1 MKPNAI
7 SLNIQGPD
15 RDENIEYYPG
25 RNHLA
30 DDTSD
35 KVLQIFHF
43 SLTAEQLQACADLF
57 GIRHGSVKGAWHLPG
72 ESPGGMENSQVQSV
86 GYSRI

>member
-7 SLNIQGPD
+7 SLNIQVPD
-15 RDENIEYYPG
+15 RDENTEYYPG

-35 KVLQIFHF
+35 KILQIFHF
-43 SLTAEQLQACADLF
+43 SFTAEQLPACADLF
-57 GIRHGSVKGAWHLPG
+57 GIRYGGVKGAWNIPWK
-72 ESPGGMENSQVQSV
+72 SPGNLENSQVQSM
-86 GYSRI
+86 GYSRV